1 MDEQTFYTFL
11 EDKHFIELQELLKTS
26 DDILDVITLTE
37 NQHSHMLAWC
47 LNPNEGHGQRDAII
61 KDFLTAAYYASTE
74 HKYDNK
80 KFFHIWTPGLI
91 HQTSF
96 GSLFVCREFSIVDL
110 NGGRRRLDLFLID
123 PQNKFI
129 VTIENK
135 AGSTPDVA
143 QLDDYHAAVKNALAR
158 NACFHGYNFLFVA
171 IDKWFDQSADN
182 DFVSQAKRW
191 AFMNYQW
198 LDKAAHRARLQSEN
212 HHAAVQ
218 LLLSYCQKQADWQSP
233 AEQRISELSATL
245 AIRYAPLVEHF
256 YQQRNHSPV
265 QWRVSKFAGIDA
277 EMLLFLQQHRPLC
290 DKLIQSRGIAGV
302 LVNMKKALPDL
313 QGDDGS
319 YSNNLQISRT
329 WFNFATDAMLEISAE
344 TYWPLY
350 VNIFREKSEN
360 SRHPRFGLRVFYAE
374 AYLNEAFSSSHCAF
388 TDLLYQHF
396 PEGRKSRAYDWK
408 TLSHQY
414 GLSATEVV
422 EQAKSLAQ
430 KIDAIIQ
437 QENEAALPDGGS

>member
-1 MDEQTFYTFL
+1 MDEHAFYTFL
-11 EDKHFIELQELLKTS
+11 EDKHFIKLQELLKTS
-26 DDILDVITLTE
+26 DDILDVITLKE

-80 KFFHIWTPGLI
+80 KFFHTWTPGLI

-96 GSLFVCREFSIVDL
+96 GSLFVCREFSIVDVHES
-110 NGGRRRLDLFLID
+110 RRRLDLFLID

-135 AGSTPDVA
+135 AGSTPDVT
-143 QLDDYHAAVKNALAR
+143 QLDDYQAAVKNALAR
-158 NACFHGYNFLFVA
+158 NGCFQGYKFLFVA
-171 IDKWFDQSADN
+171 IDKWFNPSAEN
-182 DFVSQAKRW
+182 AVVSQANRW

-198 LDKAAHRARLQSEN
+198 LNKAAYRARLQSEN
-212 HHAAVQ
+212 HHASVQ
-218 LLLSYCQKQADWQSP
+218 LLLSYCQKQTDWQSP
-233 AEQRISELSATL
+233 VEQKISELSATL
-245 AIRYAPLVEHF
+245 AIRYAPLVEYF
-256 YQQRNHSPV
+256 YQQRNCSPV
-265 QWRVSKFAGIDA
+265 QWRASNFTGINA

-313 QGDDGS
+313 QRDDG
-319 YSNNLQISRT
+319 SNNLQISRT
-329 WFNFATDAMLEISAE
+329 WFNFVTDTMLAISAE

-350 VNIFREKSEN
+350 VNIFREKSEHV
-360 SRHPRFGLRVFYAE
+360 SHRFGLRVFYAE
-374 AYLNEAFSSSHCAF
+374 AYLNEATSSSHSAF
-388 TDLLYQHF
+388 TDLIYQYF
-396 PEGRKSRAYDWK
+396 PAGRKSRAYDWK
-408 TLSHQY
+408 TLSHQC
-414 GLSATEVV
+414 GLSAAEVV
-422 EQAKSLAQ
+422 EQAKRLAQ

-437 QENEAALPDGGS
+437 QRNDETT

>member
-1 MDEQTFYTFL
+1 MDEHTFYTFL
-11 EDKHFIELQELLKTS
+11 EDKHVIELQELLKTS

-61 KDFLTAAYYASTE
+61 KDFLTAAYYASAE

-80 KFFHIWTPGLI
+80 KFFHVWTPGVI
-91 HQTSF
+91 HQASF
-96 GSLFVCREFSIVDL
+96 GSLFVCREFNIVDL
-110 NGGRRRLDLFLID
+110 HEKRRRLDLLLID
-123 PQNKFI
+123 PHNKFI

-135 AGSTPDVA
+135 AGSTPDVD
-143 QLDDYHAAVKNALAR
+143 QLNDYHAAVKNALTR
-158 NACFHGYNFLFVA
+158 NACFHAYKFLFVA
-171 IDKWFDQSADN
+171 IDKWFNPSADN
-182 DFVSQAKRW
+182 AFVSQANRW

-198 LDKAAHRARLQSEN
+198 LDKAAYRARLQSEN

-218 LLLSYCQKQADWQSP
+218 LLLSYCQKQTDWQSP
-233 AEQRISELSATL
+233 VEQKISELSATL

-256 YQQRNHSPV
+256 YRQKDQSPV
-265 QWRVSKFAGIDA
+265 QWRASTFTGIDA
-277 EMLLFLQQHRPLC
+277 EILLFLQQHRPLC

-319 YSNNLQISRT
+319 YNLQISRT
-329 WFNFATDAMLEISAE
+329 WFNFVTDAMLEISAE
-344 TYWPLY
+344 TYWPIY
-350 VNIFREKSEN
+350 VNIFREKGEN
-360 SRHPRFGLRVFYAE
+360 ARHRFGLRVFYAE
-374 AYLNEAFSSSHCAF
+374 AYLNEAFSSPHSAF

-396 PEGRKSRAYDWK
+396 PAGRTSRAYDWK

-422 EQAKSLAQ
+422 EQAKRLAQ

-437 QENEAALPDGGS
+437 QGNEAA